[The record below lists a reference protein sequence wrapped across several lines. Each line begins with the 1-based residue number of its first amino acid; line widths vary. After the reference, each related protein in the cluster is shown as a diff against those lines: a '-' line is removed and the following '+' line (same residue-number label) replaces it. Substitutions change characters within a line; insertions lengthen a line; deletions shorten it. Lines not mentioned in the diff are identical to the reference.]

1 MADDP
6 KSVLG
11 AGARVVRRRQRVL
24 WWVYGIN
31 LFLASAAAAALGGSV
46 GSVLDHSLVA
56 QQLVHGFDAS
66 TFAALVADPTAP
78 LGTAVPGSI
87 ISSLIFFIFM
97 LFLVGGILEVYRR
110 DQTLTTG
117 EFFEACGRFLW
128 RFVRLLI
135 FLLIVLIPIVI
146 LERLVVRWSA
156 KLALNA
162 APPKLGFWVE
172 VVGLLVVLFLLMA
185 ARLWFDMAQV
195 RAVAE
200 NERVMRRTI
209 LETFK
214 LTFTNFG
221 SLFWIYL
228 CPSLVSWIGLAL
240 AFRIWEK
247 LVRPEWT
254 GASFLLGQAVLLI
267 WIATRLWQR
276 ASETVWYQ
284 RRHATPPPVSPE
296 AAPASPITAAA
307 V

>member
-1 MADDP
+1 MADHP

-11 AGARVVRRRQRVL
+11 AGAGIVRRRQRVL
-24 WWVYGIN
+24 WWVYVIN
-31 LFLASAAAAALGGSV
+31 LFLAFAATSALVGRV
-46 GSVLDHSLVA
+46 GSVLDYTLVA
-56 QQLVHGFDAS
+56 NRLVHGFDVS
-66 TFAALVADPTAP
+66 MFAALVADPSAP
-78 LGTAVPGSI
+78 LGTAVHGSI
-87 ISSLIFFIFM
+87 ISSLVFFIFM

-135 FLLIVLIPIVI
+135 FFLIVLIPIVI
-146 LERLVVRWSA
+146 LERLVVRWSD

-162 APPKLGFWVE
+162 VAPKLGFWVE
-172 VVGLLVVLFLLMA
+172 VAGLLVVLFLLMA

-200 NERVMRRTI
+200 NERVMRRT
-209 LETFK
+209 LLQTFR

-247 LVRPEWT
+247 LVQPEWT
-254 GASFLLGQAVLLI
+254 GASFLLGQAVVLI

-284 RRHATPPPVSPE
+284 RRHATPAPASPE
-296 AAPASPITAAA
+296 AAPASPIAAPSA
-307 V
+307 

>member
-1 MADDP
+1 MADHP

-11 AGARVVRRRQRVL
+11 AGARIVRRRQRVL

-31 LFLASAAAAALGGSV
+31 LFLAFAATAALGGRV
-46 GSVLDHSLVA
+46 GSVLDHSLMA
-56 QQLVHGFDAS
+56 KRLVHGFDAS

-87 ISSLIFFIFM
+87 ISSLVFFIFM

-128 RFVRLLI
+128 RFVRLLV
-135 FLLIVLIPIVI
+135 FFLIVLIPIVI
-146 LERLVVRWSA
+146 LERLVVRWSD
-156 KLALNA
+156 KLSLNA
-162 APPKLGFWVE
+162 ATPKLGFWVE
-172 VVGLLVVLFLLMA
+172 LVGLLVVLFLLMA

-200 NERVMRRTI
+200 NERVMRRT
-209 LETFK
+209 LLQTFK

-284 RRHATPPPVSPE
+284 RRHATSPPASPE
-296 AAPASPITAAA
+296 AAPASPIAAPA